1 MVDRVP
7 EAEKALVFPQLTDE
21 NYSLWSFRVEALLT
35 SREVW
40 TYVTDDPPDPVTN
53 AWSKGDAKAR
63 AIINLAVSD
72 QQVVYIRNKK
82 TAKEMWDGLAA
93 VHVRKE
99 SASALTFFKQLFQ
112 TKLQPGGDLAAHLR
126 RLEAIRG
133 ELIRRDMEIPDI
145 QYVFIILCSLNE
157 DFDGIASQISAV
169 PPAQLTVEGVTARLM
184 GELDRREACAIS
196 TPISRK
202 NEERHMQTCGDTTAF
217 KAAKRCLFWN
227 KQGHFAKDCRSKRKQ
242 STPKSV
248 SVRQSR
254 SSAQQPASYR
264 KDRNEPRAFHAST
277 RDRKRIKGA
286 KWNSFLV
293 DSGASQHVCNDRSLF
308 ISFEEEIDSNG
319 IDNTEEEEVEEA
331 AAAAAGNGASEL
343 MEEDKKP
350 VESDNFFD
358 DLKSQRV
365 VMYLKHTKHYRLQFT
380 TCIDKGFEIF
390 CDASHA
396 VEQNNCRGVSGMVFC
411 YNGCPFEWKSQTQTI
426 VCLSTTESELCAC
439 VQATR
444 DVEWYLQVFADL
456 QMQVTLPVKVYL
468 DSQSGLAILC
478 SETNTQ
484 RTKVLRLRLQFVKKL
499 IADEMVVFKYV
510 PGDNQIA
517 DIFTKA
523 LPKGI
528 HEKHVQSMLYVFV
541 PQ

>member
-1 MVDRVP
+1 MVDWVP

-40 TYVTDDPPDPVTN
+40 TYVIDDPPDPVTN

-82 TAKEMWDGLAA
+82 TAKEMWDSLAA

-99 SASALTFFKQLFQ
+99 SASALAFFKQLYQ
-112 TKLQPGGDLAAHLR
+112 TKLRPGGDLAAHLR
-126 RLEAIRG
+126 RLEAIRS

-202 NEERHMQTCGDTTAF
+202 NEEHHMQTCGDTTAF
-217 KAAKRCLFWN
+217 KAAKRCWFCN

-248 SVRQSR
+248 SVRQSQ

-286 KWNSFLV
+286 KWNSFIV

-308 ISFEEEIDSNG
+308 ISFEEEIGNVHLASSQVLQSLGRGTVKLDSLNITIANCIYCPSVDNLLSVRCFARQG
-319 IDNTEEEEVEEA
+319 ITVR
-331 AAAAAGNGASEL
+331 
-343 MEEDKKP
+343 
-350 VESDNFFD
+350 F
-358 DLKSQRV
+358 LKS
-365 VMYLKHTKHYRLQFT
+365 MCEF
-380 TCIDKGFEIF
+380 FEG
-390 CDASHA
+390 
-396 VEQNNCRGVSGMVFC
+396 EQTS
-411 YNGCPFEWKSQTQTI
+411 I
-426 VCLSTTESELCAC
+426 VC
-439 VQATR
+439 
-444 DVEWYLQVFADL
+444 
-456 QMQVTLPVKVYL
+456 
-468 DSQSGLAILC
+468 
-478 SETNTQ
+478 
-484 RTKVLRLRLQFVKKL
+484 
-499 IADEMVVFKYV
+499 
-510 PGDNQIA
+510 PGI
-517 DIFTKA
+517 
-523 LPKGI
+523 
-528 HEKHVQSMLYVFV
+528 
-541 PQ
+541 

>member
-82 TAKEMWDGLAA
+82 TAKEMWDSLAA

-99 SASALTFFKQLFQ
+99 SASALTFFKQLYQ

-126 RLEAIRG
+126 RLEAIRA

-217 KAAKRCLFWN
+217 KAAKRCWFCN

-264 KDRNEPRAFHAST
+264 KDRTSRELFTLAQEIVKELKVPSGILLLWTQEHLST
-277 RDRKRIKGA
+277 FATIEACLFLSKRK
-286 KWNSFLV
+286 L
-293 DSGASQHVCNDRSLF
+293 
-308 ISFEEEIDSNG
+308 
-319 IDNTEEEEVEEA
+319 
-331 AAAAAGNGASEL
+331 
-343 MEEDKKP
+343 
-350 VESDNFFD
+350 
-358 DLKSQRV
+358 
-365 VMYLKHTKHYRLQFT
+365 VMY
-380 TCIDKGFEIF
+380 I
-390 CDASHA
+390 
-396 VEQNNCRGVSGMVFC
+396 
-411 YNGCPFEWKSQTQTI
+411 
-426 VCLSTTESELCAC
+426 
-439 VQATR
+439 
-444 DVEWYLQVFADL
+444 
-456 QMQVTLPVKVYL
+456 
-468 DSQSGLAILC
+468 
-478 SETNTQ
+478 
-484 RTKVLRLRLQFVKKL
+484 
-499 IADEMVVFKYV
+499 
-510 PGDNQIA
+510 
-517 DIFTKA
+517 
-523 LPKGI
+523 
-528 HEKHVQSMLYVFV
+528 
-541 PQ
+541 